1 MAEGIM
7 KKLYGTKVYVQ
18 SAGVKSDLE
27 VDGFVVS
34 VCEEIGVE
42 LERHRVRSF
51 DDMEEWGDDISAYD
65 LVVALSPAAQ
75 RQALEYTRHNSLEV
89 EYWPIMD
96 PTGLGETRDAKLTSY
111 RATRDQI
118 LERIKARFG

>member
-7 KKLYGTKVYVQ
+7 KKLYGTRIYIQ

-34 VCEEIGVE
+34 VCDEIGVE

-65 LVVALSPAAQ
+65 LVIALSPAAQ
-75 RQALEYTRHNSLEV
+75 RQALEYTRTNALDV

-96 PTGLGETRDAKLTSY
+96 PTGLGETREAKLTSY